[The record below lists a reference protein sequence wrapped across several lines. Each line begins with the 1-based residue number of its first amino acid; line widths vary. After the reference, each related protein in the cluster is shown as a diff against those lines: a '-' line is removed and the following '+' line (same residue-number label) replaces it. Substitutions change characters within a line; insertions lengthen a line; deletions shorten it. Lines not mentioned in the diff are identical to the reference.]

1 VAKHVLLNA
10 VVTVNGVDLT
20 SRARNISWN
29 AGVSKHPA
37 GAFGDAEDYSM
48 PGVRQ
53 VDDIQIEFFQ
63 DYAASNVYATL
74 KPLWAANSIFTLT
87 AKADSGAD
95 SATNP
100 NFTVSVFIGKMPMI
114 NGGRGEANMAT
125 VTFVPASA
133 MTFDVS

>member
-10 VVTVNGVDLT
+10 VITVNGVDL
-20 SRARNISWN
+20 SNRAKKISWN
-29 AGVSKHPA
+29 AGVTSHPA

-53 VDDIQIEFFQ
+53 VKDITVEFYQ

-87 AKADSGAD
+87 AKPDSAADSP
-95 SATNP
+95 TNP
-100 NFTVSVFIGKMPMI
+100 NFTVQAFVGDMPML

-125 VTFVPASA
+125 VTFVPASP
-133 MTFDVS
+133 MTFDIA

>member
-1 VAKHVLLNA
+1 MAKHVLLDA
-10 VVTVNGVDLT
+10 VVTVNGVNL
-20 SRARNISWN
+20 SNRAKSISWN

-53 VDDIQIEFFQ
+53 VDDITVEFYQ
-63 DYAASNVYATL
+63 DYAAANVYATL
-74 KPLWAANSIFTLT
+74 QPLWAANSIFTLT
-87 AKADSGAD
+87 AKPAAGAD

-100 NFTVSVFIGKMPMI
+100 NFTVSVFVGKMPMI
-114 NGGRGEANMAT
+114 NGGRGEANMAS

-133 MTFDVS
+133 MTFDIS